1 MITISD
7 RTHAPSRLH
16 AIVRAPVTMQEK
28 FMQLKANGN
37 QDPRYKAL
45 RNFALSISVFNIFG
59 YTMLGFEQ
67 MWILPILAIITAYIT
82 ELTLETITAWAYR
95 RRPQYLGRGP
105 RGVYEFLLPAHIT
118 ALAVNM
124 LIYTND
130 QIRPVIFGVMVGVSG
145 KYILQAPIAGRMRH
159 FMNPSNLG
167 IVATFTVF
175 GSWVA
180 IAQPY
185 MFTENANEFFKI
197 MVPVIILTAGTIL
210 NAKLTGRTML
220 IVGWMGGFA
229 IQAFIRHA
237 IWGVSLFSALG
248 VMTGVAFL
256 LFSNYMISDP
266 GTTPSKPIPQF
277 IFGGGVAFF
286 YAVLME
292 ANVVFT
298 LFFAVVVTCA
308 VRGAGWWAVHLY
320 KKYLAPGEAP
330 SQGATAAAAAAE
342 PAKLAA

>member
-1 MITISD
+1 MQ
-7 RTHAPSRLH
+7 
-16 AIVRAPVTMQEK
+16 APVGLPQKIMRIK
-28 FMQLKANGN
+28 NNGN

-45 RNFALSISVFNIFG
+45 RNFAISISVFNIFG

-67 MWILPILAIITAYIT
+67 MWILPIFAIITAYTT
-82 ELTLETITAWAYR
+82 ELTLETVTAWARR

-124 LIYTND
+124 LLYTND

-159 FMNPSNLG
+159 YMNPSNLG
-167 IVATFTVF
+167 IVATFTLF

-185 MFTENANEFFKI
+185 MFTENANQFFKI
-197 MVPVIILTAGTIL
+197 MVPVIILTAGTVL

-220 IVGWMGGFA
+220 IIGWMGGFA

-237 IWGVSLFSALG
+237 IWDVSLFSALG
-248 VMTGVAFL
+248 VMTGVAFI
-256 LFSNYMISDP
+256 LFTNYMISDP

-298 LFFAVVVTCA
+298 LFFAVVITCA

-320 KKYLAPGEAP
+320 KKNRAWRQARLESAAPV
-330 SQGATAAAAAAE
+330 TAAEE
-342 PAKLAA
+342 PARLAA